1 MIEERQFITSYT
13 YYASEEFLTE
23 SERELIRKA
32 KSISEKAYAPY
43 SNFLVSAC
51 LRLENGEIVE
61 GVNQE
66 NAAYPSGLCAERVA
80 FFSAGVLY
88 KDVKILQVAVVA
100 KKRDGKYNFTPPC
113 GSCRQVMVEFEQR
126 QNSPIEVLLT
136 DTEGSVFKIPSIA
149 QLLPFSF
156 GAVNLQNKES
166 R

>member
-1 MIEERQFITSYT
+1 MIEERQFITSYKF
-13 YYASEEFLTE
+13 YASEEFLTE
-23 SERELIRKA
+23 SERKLIQKA

-51 LRLENGEIVE
+51 LQLENGEIVE

-88 KDVKILQVAVVA
+88 TDVKILQVAVVA

-113 GSCRQVMVEFEQR
+113 GSCRQVMLEFEQR
-126 QNSPIEVLLT
+126 QNSPIEILLM
-136 DTEGSVFKIPSIA
+136 DAEGKVFKIPSIA

-156 GAVNLQNKES
+156 EASNLL
-166 R
+166 